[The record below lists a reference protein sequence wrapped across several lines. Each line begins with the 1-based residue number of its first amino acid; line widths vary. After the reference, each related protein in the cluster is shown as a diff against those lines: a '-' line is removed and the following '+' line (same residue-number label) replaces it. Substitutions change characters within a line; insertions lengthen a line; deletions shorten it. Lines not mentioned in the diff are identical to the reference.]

1 MSEYGVDIMDG
12 ANLYSCLT
20 EFQLGIIED
29 MVDVAANEDNIRT
42 AKEALVATYRR
53 QYALP
58 LLGNQRSLSKFEDLL
73 SEICVESDAEW
84 IKPEML
90 LEKFKRSEQLLQS
103 RVLYEQNIIS
113 ESFLSSSL
121 GDQVTAWKTYI
132 QFEIEDKQP
141 ARARRLF
148 ERSVIANH
156 QSLELWQDFAEFAE
170 STLKQWDVVE
180 SVACRALKVHHSNID
195 LWLQYF
201 IAIESSK
208 SNHQRSLQSHYSF
221 NATNL
226 KSIIAASGSSDSDDQ
241 KFTRA
246 MEKALTC
253 RFASAD
259 DYLAI
264 LLHSCDIRR
273 RKLQKA
279 VQSIPKDMPVQGTI
293 ALRSPLVNSV
303 HATRNAFQRA
313 ESFLSTYYPDWC
325 SGWLQ
330 VYKYEA
336 SVEDEIIADV
346 AEMFENGPFASQS
359 HSDSSDLEG
368 VDPSKAG
375 EVWERAVVR
384 FSKYHYVWGEYIQ
397 WGRAAFDYDL
407 CRNLYRRALKAVKD
421 HVEETCKSYLLFEQ
435 QVGSLD
441 DLCVA
446 RGRTKALLKNSKIRL
461 RKAAEAAKEEAKA
474 KALKRTK
481 RNLPSVPVNHITSS
495 TGSAINVEH
504 ASSCD
509 DSVSTAQ
516 VNISGD
522 KRVLEQQTVKE
533 RDFDLADNSV
543 SETDHENEHGL
554 RKRIKVDSD
563 VKNAQGHSAVLSQSV
578 KRSSEADDS
587 NTICVKNL
595 SFNSTIEDVLVCFKP
610 CGEFNNAVLVLS
622 KAGKSR
628 GQAIIEFKERSSAAD
643 ALLLKGSIIGERAIE
658 VEMAPKHDFEEAA
671 PGSSSKA
678 PSTHHPTTVFVSKF
692 PKTLTNA
699 DLKGLFIQCGS
710 VIEARIMVDKR
721 TGVSKV
727 TTINIISI
735 HDLLDYQLMKIVSRN
750 NVSYINFFHSVYHTV
765 SRVGSILRGGRE
777 KCGTAFEQ
785 EGD

>member
-1 MSEYGVDIMDG
+1 MDG

-208 SNHQRSLQSHYSF
+208 SNPQPSLRSHNSS
-221 NATNL
+221 NVTNL
-226 KSIIAASGSSDSDDQ
+226 KSKMAASGSSGGDDQ

-279 VQSIPKDMPVQGTI
+279 VQSVPKDMPVQGTI
-293 ALRSPLVNSV
+293 ALRSSLVNSV

-375 EVWERAVVR
+375 YVWERAVVR

-481 RNLPSVPVNHITSS
+481 RNLPPVPVNHIISS
-495 TGSAINVEH
+495 AGSAVGVDH

-509 DSVSTAQ
+509 DSSSTAQ

-522 KRVLEQQTVKE
+522 KRVLEQQTIKE

-543 SETDHENEHGL
+543 SETDHENEQGL
-554 RKRIKVDSD
+554 RKRMKVESD
-563 VKNAQGHSAVLSQSV
+563 VDNVQGHSAVLSQSV
-578 KRSSEADDS
+578 KRSSDADDS

-595 SFNSTIEDVLVCFKP
+595 SFNSTIEDVLSCLKP
-610 CGEFNNAVLVLS
+610 CGEANNAVLVLS

-628 GQAIIEFKERSSAAD
+628 GQAIIEFKERSSAAE

-658 VEMAPKHDFEEAA
+658 VEMSPKHDFDEAA

-727 TTINIISI
+727 RSISIISI
-735 HDLLDYQLMKIVSRN
+735 HDLFAHQPMKIVSRN
-750 NVSYINFFHSVYHTV
+750 TLSYINFSHSVYHTV
-765 SRVGSILRGGRE
+765 SRVGSILRGGR
-777 KCGTAFEQ
+777 
-785 EGD
+785 